1 MLKIPENK
9 PPALRIDT
17 TLGARTSQKTHVPP
31 EELAHFDHYNYR
43 PIFISI
49 EEAVEMWKPVLNAMN
64 DIPELK
70 NYTAN
75 APKSIKHLVLVEADE
90 SLHSRLTWTTVTHC
104 MDNDT
109 GIQDMY
115 LEALHCKREKSEIA
129 VIPSML
135 RITTDE
141 PTEEK
146 KYFSA
151 STANPPVHQ
160 VPSPVQSPASVKP
173 SSAGF
178 GFSFSKL
185 LPRLSTTSLPKSPAS
200 PQLSFPQQHPLN
212 QSCLSQPCT
221 PKASFDRQHIK
232 AASSISTAST
242 HGRSNSASNLGS
254 NNSRNLHTP
263 PKRSSTI
270 ATDWLSSDDNS
281 FLSQLNQS
289 KVATHSNMNPHRPQS
304 NSMDILDFTDS
315 VPVNSPTRPF
325 FSSLTPLVPMKPSK
339 NTQEQPDKNV
349 QHRHTMPTELLSLW
363 NSPSLSVSPKQTYPT
378 SPTSSIILSPVHMD
392 NTSNRGSLVG
402 SPTQINSIK
411 SMDQFLSDKPV
422 QTETTKPPRP
432 ILPLED
438 FWSNKPLQPS
448 KSPAETRST
457 MPIQSLIPVDDFW
470 AIESTQPIRTTQEIN
485 KNQPSLMDD
494 FWSNDF
500 IQPTK
505 QTQPTEHS
513 YPVPSMQPFQTTH
526 NAIIHKKETSL
537 NNTAYNVMTHKAV
550 QNRTLQSG
558 TKASETKIDF
568 EFGDFLA
575 APLET
580 NASDDFGDFA
590 SSSQH
595 DDWPSTWEV
604 ADTSTTASKQ
614 PVKEEDEW
622 GEWATF
628 K

>member
-17 TLGARTSQKTHVPP
+17 HSGHVHLKKTHVPP

-49 EEAVEMWKPVLNAMN
+49 EEAVEMWKP
-64 DIPELK
+64 LK

-109 GIQDMY
+109 GIPRVKWSNSKTESMY

-178 GFSFSKL
+178 GFSFSNAFAPIVNDIITKITGFPTTIISSATSFKPEL
-185 LPRLSTTSLPKSPAS
+185 LVKQFIAIYTLHPSGLPYSAILLISHSSGSYEALKKYSRA
-200 PQLSFPQQHPLN
+200 
-212 QSCLSQPCT
+212 T
-221 PKASFDRQHIK
+221 RQ
-232 AASSISTAST
+232 
-242 HGRSNSASNLGS
+242 
-254 NNSRNLHTP
+254 
-263 PKRSSTI
+263 
-270 ATDWLSSDDNS
+270 
-281 FLSQLNQS
+281 
-289 KVATHSNMNPHRPQS
+289 
-304 NSMDILDFTDS
+304 
-315 VPVNSPTRPF
+315 
-325 FSSLTPLVPMKPSK
+325 
-339 NTQEQPDKNV
+339 NV

-550 QNRTLQSG
+550 QNP
-558 TKASETKIDF
+558 SETKIDF